1 MIFKVKKVT
10 LLCYYYV
17 VKIKSLIF
25 IELGITLTTRW
36 ANDQIKLIGDPNRL
50 STVNLD
56 AKNTFIEQQKWFL
69 LFKQ

>member
-1 MIFKVKKVT
+1 MNFI
-10 LLCYYYV
+10 
-17 VKIKSLIF
+17 KIKSLIF

-36 ANDQIKLIGDPNRL
+36 GNDQIKLIGDPNRL

-69 LFKQ
+69 FFKK